1 MTQVDSGRAPRE
13 RIAFVTGRLAEQ
25 ALKRV
30 VNELAREFGFEY
42 DVVVLEISVAALM
55 TPTFVEKH
63 LRVPTNADRVLLP
76 GYCHGDLSGV
86 EESAT
91 VPVARGPKDLRGLQR
106 WFEAGGSEGAA
117 GKPDDYGEHRIEI
130 VAEINH
136 VPRLSPEETLAIA
149 RRYRDAGADL
159 IDVGCDPDGDW
170 AGVADAVK
178 RLRDDGHRV
187 AVDSFDPREIER
199 AVEAGAELV
208 LSVHGKN
215 IEVARGLDC
224 EVVAIP
230 DDPRTLSGLD
240 ETLSRLDDWKV
251 PHRIDPVIEPIG
263 FGFAKSLGRYLD
275 VRDRFPDRAMLMGIG
290 NITELTDVDSAGVN
304 ALLIGFCAEL
314 GIDSVL
320 TTEVITWARTSVRE
334 IDIARRLMHYAVSR
348 GVLPKHLD
356 EDLIMLRDAET
367 VEHGQETLDELAA
380 AIRDPNFRI
389 FAERGEIHVM
399 NRDGYERGD
408 DAFELFDRLDVE
420 DPSHAFYLGF
430 EMAKAWA
437 AVELG
442 KQYQQDRALRWGF
455 LTREEVSHFDQ
466 IKARRQRRSR

>member
-1 MTQVDSGRAPRE
+1 
-13 RIAFVTGRLAEQ
+13 
-25 ALKRV
+25 
-30 VNELAREFGFEY
+30 
-42 DVVVLEISVAALM
+42 
-55 TPTFVEKH
+55 
-63 LRVPTNADRVLLP
+63 
-76 GYCHGDLSGV
+76 
-86 EESAT
+86 
-91 VPVARGPKDLRGLQR
+91 
-106 WFEAGGSEGAA
+106 
-117 GKPDDYGEHRIEI
+117 
-130 VAEINH
+130 
-136 VPRLSPEETLAIA
+136 
-149 RRYRDAGADL
+149 
-159 IDVGCDPDGDW
+159 
-170 AGVADAVK
+170 
-178 RLRDDGHRV
+178 
-187 AVDSFDPREIER
+187 
-199 AVEAGAELV
+199 
-208 LSVHGKN
+208 
-215 IEVARGLDC
+215 
-224 EVVAIP
+224 
-230 DDPRTLSGLD
+230 
-240 ETLSRLDDWKV
+240 
-251 PHRIDPVIEPIG
+251 
-263 FGFAKSLGRYLD
+263 
-275 VRDRFPDRAMLMGIG
+275 
-290 NITELTDVDSAGVN
+290 VDSAGVN

-399 NRDGYERGD
+399 NRDGYERGH
-408 DAFELFDRLDVE
+408 DAFKLFDRLDVE